1 MIEKGYVLKDPMGL
15 HARPAAQLMMALR
28 ETKSAVTISGNGES
42 VNGKDVIEILSLCC
56 VKGDVITFKAEGPD
70 EEKAME
76 TICRVMKEMD
86 C

>member
-1 MIEKGYVLKDPMGL
+1 MIEKCFVLKDPMGL

-28 ETKSAVTISGNGES
+28 EIESVVSISGKGEQ
-42 VNGKDVIEILSLCC
+42 VNGKDVIEILSLGCIQGDE
-56 VKGDVITFKAEGPD
+56 VKFQAEGPD

-76 TICRVMKEMD
+76 AICRVMREMD